1 MGRATEATTRAAVE
15 VRRAKLQAE
24 LERIVRVLVEQY
36 DPECVILYGSFA
48 HGDIHEWSDL
58 DLCVIK
64 RTEKRFIER
73 LEEVG
78 LLTLPRVGCQILVY
92 TPEELEAVKQQ
103 GHYFD
108 CLRGC
113 SRIAFYVSPTGPIGY
128 AVSSDRSEQ
137 AHCVASASGTPSA
150 YATSSRTETPRARS
164 QRCLGE
170 SAVR

>member
-1 MGRATEATTRAAVE
+1 VE
-15 VRRAKLQAE
+15 VRRASLQAE

-48 HGDIHEWSDL
+48 HGGIHEWSDL

-64 RTEKRFIER
+64 QTEKRFVER

-103 GHYFD
+103 GHYFFVD
-108 CLRGC
+108 EILGKGKVLYERGKGICL
-113 SRIAFYVSPTGPIGY
+113 PTG
-128 AVSSDRSEQ
+128 
-137 AHCVASASGTPSA
+137 
-150 YATSSRTETPRARS
+150 
-164 QRCLGE
+164 
-170 SAVR
+170 

>member
-1 MGRATEATTRAAVE
+1 VK
-15 VRRAKLQAE
+15 VRRAALQAE

-36 DPECVILYGSFA
+36 APECIILYGSFA

-103 GHYFD
+103 GHYFFVD
-108 CLRGC
+108 EILSKGKVLYERGKGICLPPG
-113 SRIAFYVSPTGPIGY
+113 
-128 AVSSDRSEQ
+128 
-137 AHCVASASGTPSA
+137 
-150 YATSSRTETPRARS
+150 
-164 QRCLGE
+164 
-170 SAVR
+170 

>member
-1 MGRATEATTRAAVE
+1 MGQRSEAANHAAVE
-15 VRRAKLQAE
+15 GRRGALRAE

-36 DPECVILYGSFA
+36 DPECIILYGSFA

-92 TPEELEAVKQQ
+92 TPKELEAVQQQ
-103 GHYFD
+103 GHYFFVD
-108 CLRGC
+108 EILGKGRVLYERGKAICLPPG
-113 SRIAFYVSPTGPIGY
+113 
-128 AVSSDRSEQ
+128 
-137 AHCVASASGTPSA
+137 
-150 YATSSRTETPRARS
+150 
-164 QRCLGE
+164 
-170 SAVR
+170 

>member
-1 MGRATEATTRAAVE
+1 M
-15 VRRAKLQAE
+15 LQAE

-78 LLTLPRVGCQILVY
+78 LLTLPCVWCQILVY

-103 GHYFD
+103 GLYFFVD
-108 CLRGC
+108 EILGKGKVLYERGKGICL
-113 SRIAFYVSPTGPIGY
+113 PTG
-128 AVSSDRSEQ
+128 
-137 AHCVASASGTPSA
+137 
-150 YATSSRTETPRARS
+150 
-164 QRCLGE
+164 
-170 SAVR
+170 

>member
-1 MGRATEATTRAAVE
+1 MEVHRTR
-15 VRRAKLQAE
+15 LQAE

-103 GHYFD
+103 GHYFFVD
-108 CLRGC
+108 EILGKGKVLYERGKGICL
-113 SRIAFYVSPTGPIGY
+113 PTG
-128 AVSSDRSEQ
+128 
-137 AHCVASASGTPSA
+137 
-150 YATSSRTETPRARS
+150 
-164 QRCLGE
+164 
-170 SAVR
+170 

>member
-1 MGRATEATTRAAVE
+1 MSCESACCYFLAFGRYEKVGRATEATTHAAVE
-15 VRRAKLQAE
+15 IHRTRLQAE

-78 LLTLPRVGCQILVY
+78 LLTLPRVGCQIRLF
-92 TPEELEAVKQQ
+92 
-103 GHYFD
+103 GN
-108 CLRGC
+108 
-113 SRIAFYVSPTGPIGY
+113 SRDS
-128 AVSSDRSEQ
+128 
-137 AHCVASASGTPSA
+137 
-150 YATSSRTETPRARS
+150 
-164 QRCLGE
+164 
-170 SAVR
+170 

>member
-1 MGRATEATTRAAVE
+1 MFLFFGLWE
-15 VRRAKLQAE
+15 VRKSGPSDGSDNPALLWKSAVAKLQAE

-103 GHYFD
+103 GHYFFVD
-108 CLRGC
+108 EILGKGKVLYERGKGICL
-113 SRIAFYVSPTGPIGY
+113 PTG
-128 AVSSDRSEQ
+128 
-137 AHCVASASGTPSA
+137 
-150 YATSSRTETPRARS
+150 
-164 QRCLGE
+164 
-170 SAVR
+170 

>member
-1 MGRATEATTRAAVE
+1 MTTKCTSAQIEPHETGRGAEVGRRGEVANHTAVE
-15 VRRAKLQAE
+15 VRRAALQAE

-36 DPECVILYGSFA
+36 DPECIILYGSFA

-92 TPEELEAVKQQ
+92 TPKELEAVKQQ
-103 GHYFD
+103 GHYFFVD
-108 CLRGC
+108 EILGKGRVLYERGKAICLPPG
-113 SRIAFYVSPTGPIGY
+113 
-128 AVSSDRSEQ
+128 
-137 AHCVASASGTPSA
+137 
-150 YATSSRTETPRARS
+150 
-164 QRCLGE
+164 
-170 SAVR
+170 